1 MQFSQRND
9 DSLQAAIR
17 ELVEAAGMSM
27 VEYVLSRH
35 RGSVQLRLS
44 VYRKGAIGLDDCSR
58 IHRAIQP
65 RVELAFPEQE
75 VFLEVASPGVDRQIR
90 DASEFPLYIGR
101 GVRCYSI
108 ETSDWV
114 SGIVERADSEKVVL
128 NSVQGEVVLLY
139 SSIAKARLDY
149 SLEVGKK

>member
-1 MQFSQRND
+1 MVSLGGVVQFSQRND

-44 VYRKGAIGLDDCSR
+44 VYRKGSIGLDDCSR

-65 RVELAFPEQE
+65 RVELAFPDQE

-114 SGIVERADSEKVVL
+114 SGLSNVQIRKKCLEQRARRGSGSL
-128 NSVQGEVVLLY
+128 VQQYLP
-139 SSIAKARLDY
+139 RLD
-149 SLEVGKK
+149 